1 MVASSYTEGDTG
13 AVPLPERLPPP
24 LRLSKPLPRAA
35 DGRRDRNPT
44 QGPQIIYRSAP
55 DLGIAIRASTE
66 LPNSITDPDA
76 GERSMRRSRFLPSR
90 SRGAVVF
97 AISQPEDVD
106 VNEILFRSTL
116 VNWSFND
123 KVALIHETEATS
135 ALSLLTSNSIKA
147 VADLLTVLSQALSRK
162 PWPSGPQGS
171 CMKKMYQLRKSCA
184 GWVRA
189 YSPNTLGCGAFN
201 IARRLTRS

>member
-1 MVASSYTEGDTG
+1 M
-13 AVPLPERLPPP
+13 
-24 LRLSKPLPRAA
+24 
-35 DGRRDRNPT
+35 

-76 GERSMRRSRFLPSR
+76 AERSMRSSGFLPSR

-123 KVALIHETEATS
+123 KVAS
-135 ALSLLTSNSIKA
+135 S
-147 VADLLTVLSQALSRK
+147 SRDGQPGLAHK
-162 PWPSGPQGS
+162 ISDTPE
-171 CMKKMYQLRKSCA
+171 
-184 GWVRA
+184 
-189 YSPNTLGCGAFN
+189 
-201 IARRLTRS
+201 